1 MDALKTYLGVL
12 WRESMSRMTETPAR
26 YGEADFAAYDRRLSS
41 RPHLEYSSVTN
52 RWEMKHPPARLYLAA
67 RDGIVLPHPHGEAA

>member
-1 MDALKTYLGVL
+1 MDALKNYLGVL
-12 WRESMSRMTETPAR
+12 WKESMNRMAESPAR

-52 RWEMKHPPARLYLAA
+52 KWEMRYPPTRLYLAA
-67 RDGIVLPHPHGEAA
+67 RDGVTLPYPRSEAA